1 MPKPQNFAELLVH
14 DKRYK
19 REAYGFVF
27 EGLRYAHE
35 VLGLGTATPSEER
48 ESSAG
53 AQAAKPSV
61 RPQPAE
67 TAGETE
73 EPDPPRHLTGRELC
87 EAIRRYA
94 LDQFG
99 FMAKTVLNNW
109 GVHNTGDFGNIV
121 FNLIEIGEM
130 SKTKDD
136 RREDFNDVFDFE
148 ADLRQEFRIEIPK
161 SSGG

>member
-1 MPKPQNFAELLVH
+1 MSKPQNFAELLAH

-27 EGLRYAHE
+27 DGLRYAHE
-35 VLGLGTATPSEER
+35 VMGLGTAAPSEEPSGAAHAR
-48 ESSAG
+48 AG
-53 AQAAKPSV
+53 GQAA
-61 RPQPAE
+61 E
-67 TAGETE
+67 GEPE
-73 EPDPPRHLTGRELC
+73 AQDPPRHLTGRELC

-99 FMAKTVLNNW
+99 FMAKTVLNTW
-109 GVHNTGDFGNIV
+109 GVYTTGDFGNIV

-136 RREDFNDVFDFE
+136 RREDFDDVFDFD
-148 ADLRQEFRIEIPK
+148 ADLQQEFRIEIPK
-161 SSGG
+161 SSG